1 VDPQAKEAVT
11 PNRQATI
18 SPAFGKRLCQ
28 PGPAMTDAADRLYE
42 RVLVLR
48 CQARDEAAF
57 EEIVARYTPRLRY
70 YLRRMLDVPAADD
83 ALQEVWLDAF
93 RGLPGL
99 IEPGA
104 FPAWIYRL
112 ARDRAFRELRRR
124 RAYLP
129 LEETDVIDE
138 ARGADDFSTEDAA
151 RIHHALDA
159 LLPEHREVLVLRF
172 IESMTY
178 EQIAGIVGC
187 QLGTVRSRLHYAK
200 RAMRRVIEGT
210 E

>member
-1 VDPQAKEAVT
+1 
-11 PNRQATI
+11 
-18 SPAFGKRLCQ
+18 
-28 PGPAMTDAADRLYE
+28 MTDAADRLYE
-42 RVLVLR
+42 WVLVLR

-70 YLRRMLDVPAADD
+70 YLRRMLGGVQPAED

-112 ARDRAFRELRRR
+112 ARDRAFREVRRR
-124 RAYLP
+124 RSHLP
-129 LEETDVIDE
+129 LEEFDVIDE
-138 ARGADDFSTEDAA
+138 AGGADDFSTEDAA
-151 RIHHALDA
+151 RIHQALDA

-200 RAMRRVIEGT
+200 RALRRVIEGT
-210 E
+210 G

>member
-1 VDPQAKEAVT
+1 
-11 PNRQATI
+11 
-18 SPAFGKRLCQ
+18 
-28 PGPAMTDAADRLYE
+28 MTDATDRLYE

-57 EEIVARYTPRLRY
+57 AEIVARYTPRLRY
-70 YLRRMLDVPAADD
+70 YLRRMLGGVQPAED

-93 RGLPGL
+93 RGLPRL
-99 IEPGA
+99 SDPGA

-112 ARDRAFRELRRR
+112 ARDRAYREMRRR
-124 RAYLP
+124 RHYVP
-129 LEETDVIDE
+129 LEEFVVVDQTGRE
-138 ARGADDFSTEDAA
+138 DDFTPEDAA
-151 RIHHALDA
+151 RIHHALEA
-159 LLPEHREVLVLRF
+159 LPPEHREVLLLRF

-200 RAMRRVIEGT
+200 RALRHVIERTG
-210 E
+210 

>member
-1 VDPQAKEAVT
+1 
-11 PNRQATI
+11 
-18 SPAFGKRLCQ
+18 
-28 PGPAMTDAADRLYE
+28 MTDAADRLYE

-48 CQARDEAAF
+48 CQALDEAAF
-57 EEIVARYTPRLRY
+57 EEVVARYTPRLRY
-70 YLRRMLDVPAADD
+70 YLRKMLGSVQSAED

-124 RAYLP
+124 RSYRP
-129 LEETDVIDE
+129 LEGFDVIDE
-138 ARGADDFSTEDAA
+138 AGGADGFSTEDAA

-159 LLPEHREVLVLRF
+159 LVPEHREVLVLRF

-178 EQIAGIVGC
+178 DQIAGIVGC

-200 RAMRRVIEGT
+200 RALRRVIEGS

>member
-1 VDPQAKEAVT
+1 
-11 PNRQATI
+11 
-18 SPAFGKRLCQ
+18 
-28 PGPAMTDAADRLYE
+28 MTDAADRLYE

-48 CQARDEAAF
+48 CQALDEAAF
-57 EEIVARYTPRLRY
+57 EEVVARYTPRLRY
-70 YLRRMLDVPAADD
+70 YLRKMLGNAQAAED

-93 RGLPGL
+93 RGIPAL

-112 ARDRAFRELRRR
+112 ARDRAVRELRRR
-124 RAYLP
+124 RSHLA
-129 LEETDVIDE
+129 LEDFDVVDE
-138 ARGADDFSTEDAA
+138 SGSENEFSAEDAIC
-151 RIHHALDA
+151 IHQALDA

-172 IESMTY
+172 IEGMTY
-178 EQIAGIVGC
+178 EQIAGVVCC

-200 RAMRRVIEGT
+200 RALRRMIEGS

>member
-1 VDPQAKEAVT
+1 
-11 PNRQATI
+11 
-18 SPAFGKRLCQ
+18 
-28 PGPAMTDAADRLYE
+28 MTDAADRLYE

-48 CQARDEAAF
+48 CQARDDAAF

-70 YLRRMLDVPAADD
+70 YLRKMLGGAQSAED

-93 RGLPGL
+93 RGLPAL
-99 IEPGA
+99 IEPAA

-112 ARDRAFRELRRR
+112 ARDRAFRDLRARR
-124 RAYLP
+124 SYLP
-129 LEETDVIDE
+129 LKELDFIEEAGGTN
-138 ARGADDFSTEDAA
+138 DFSTEDAA

-200 RAMRRVIEGT
+200 RALRRVIEGT

>member
-1 VDPQAKEAVT
+1 MAIT
-11 PNRQATI
+11 
-18 SPAFGKRLCQ
+18 RLSQ
-28 PGPAMTDAADRLYE
+28 PGSTMNDVADRLYE

-57 EEIVARYTPRLRY
+57 TEIVARYTPRLRY
-70 YLRRMLDVPAADD
+70 YLRRMLGGVPTAED

-112 ARDRAFRELRRR
+112 ARDRAFRELRGRR
-124 RAYLP
+124 SYLA
-129 LEETDVIDE
+129 LEDFDVIDE
-138 ARGADDFSTEDAA
+138 AEAVDDFTTEDAA
-151 RIHHALDA
+151 QIHVALDS
-159 LLPEHREVLVLRF
+159 LMPEHREVLVLRF
-172 IESMTY
+172 IETMTY
-178 EQIAGIVGC
+178 DQIAGIIGC
-187 QLGTVRSRLHYAK
+187 PLGTVRSRLHYAK
-200 RAMRRVIEGT
+200 RALRSVIEGT

>member
-1 VDPQAKEAVT
+1 
-11 PNRQATI
+11 
-18 SPAFGKRLCQ
+18 
-28 PGPAMTDAADRLYE
+28 MTDAADRLYE

-48 CQARDEAAF
+48 CQARDGAAF
-57 EEIVARYTPRLRY
+57 GEVVARYTPRLRY
-70 YLRRMLDVPAADD
+70 YLRRMLGGVQPAED

-124 RAYLP
+124 RTYLP
-129 LEETDVIDE
+129 LQEFDVVDE
-138 ARGADDFSTEDAA
+138 AGGADDFTTEDAA
-151 RIHHALDA
+151 QIHHALDA

-172 IESMTY
+172 IEGMTY
-178 EQIAGIVGC
+178 EQIAGVVGC

-200 RAMRRVIEGT
+200 RALRRAIEGT
-210 E
+210 D

>member
-1 VDPQAKEAVT
+1 
-11 PNRQATI
+11 
-18 SPAFGKRLCQ
+18 
-28 PGPAMTDAADRLYE
+28 MTDAGDRLYE

-57 EEIVARYTPRLRY
+57 EEIVALYTPRLRY
-70 YLRRMLDVPAADD
+70 YLGRMLGDVQSAED

-93 RGLPGL
+93 RCLPKL

-112 ARDRAFRELRRR
+112 ARDRAFREVRRR
-124 RAYLP
+124 RSYLP
-129 LEETDVIDE
+129 LEEFDVIDE
-138 ARGADDFSTEDAA
+138 TGGADDFSTEDAA

-159 LLPEHREVLVLRF
+159 LMPEHREVLVLRF

-200 RAMRRVIEGT
+200 RALRRVLEGT

>member
-1 VDPQAKEAVT
+1 M
-11 PNRQATI
+11 N
-18 SPAFGKRLCQ
+18 
-28 PGPAMTDAADRLYE
+28 DAADRLYE
-42 RVLVLR
+42 RILVLR

-57 EEIVARYTPRLRY
+57 EELVARYTPRLRY
-70 YLRRMLDVPAADD
+70 YLRRMLGRVQPAED
-83 ALQEVWLDAF
+83 ALQEVWLDTF

-104 FPAWIYRL
+104 FAAWIYRL

-124 RAYLP
+124 RNHLP
-129 LEETDVIDE
+129 LEEADVVAE
-138 ARGADDFSTEDAA
+138 APAEDDFSKEDVE
-151 RIHHALDA
+151 RIHHALDD

-172 IESMTY
+172 IEDMTY

-200 RAMRRVIEGT
+200 RALRLILEGN

>member
-1 VDPQAKEAVT
+1 
-11 PNRQATI
+11 
-18 SPAFGKRLCQ
+18 
-28 PGPAMTDAADRLYE
+28 MTDAADRLYE

-48 CQARDEAAF
+48 CQARDDAAF

-70 YLRRMLDVPAADD
+70 YLRKMLGGVQSAED

-93 RGLPGL
+93 RSLPAL
-99 IEPGA
+99 IEPAA

-112 ARDRAFRELRRR
+112 ARDRAFREVRRQR
-124 RAYLP
+124 SHLP
-129 LEETDVIDE
+129 LEEFDVIDE
-138 ARGADDFSTEDAA
+138 AGSADDFSTEDAA

-159 LLPEHREVLVLRF
+159 LIPEHREVLVLRF

-200 RAMRRVIEGT
+200 RVLRRVIEGT

>member
-1 VDPQAKEAVT
+1 
-11 PNRQATI
+11 
-18 SPAFGKRLCQ
+18 
-28 PGPAMTDAADRLYE
+28 MTDAADRLYE
-42 RVLVLR
+42 RVLILR

-70 YLRRMLDVPAADD
+70 YLRRMLGGLQPAED
-83 ALQEVWLDAF
+83 ALQEVWIDTF

-124 RAYLP
+124 RTYLP
-129 LEETDVIDE
+129 LEEFDVVE
-138 ARGADDFSTEDAA
+138 EVLSGDDFSTEDAA

-159 LLPEHREVLVLRF
+159 LCR
-172 IESMTY
+172 S
-178 EQIAGIVGC
+178 IARCWCSVSSK
-187 QLGTVRSRLHYAK
+187 V
-200 RAMRRVIEGT
+200 
-210 E
+210 